1 MMIPRM
7 VVMAFCLLALGCFED
22 REGPAAGGAGAGVDF
37 ARTADQALDA
47 MRVHATE
54 MKVSGAAVVIH
65 IAGDATTAWESRMV
79 VVGSFMP
86 KGETNVLAIAYT
98 KAAEMADTLK
108 DSGTSTP
115 GRPVKRGENGWKG
128 GVIRKVPGGYVLAAF
143 SGGKSEDDVAIS
155 REGLEILG
163 RAYDPQGAAK

>member
-1 MMIPRM
+1 MMITRM
-7 VVMAFCLLALGCFED
+7 AVVAFCLLALGCSDD
-22 REGPAAGGAGAGVDF
+22 REGPAAGGAAAGVDF
-37 ARTADQALDA
+37 ARTADRALEA
-47 MRVHATE
+47 MRTHATG
-54 MKVSGAAVVIH
+54 MKVNGAAVVIH
-65 IAGDATTAWESRMV
+65 VTGDVTTGWESRMA

-86 KGETNVLAIAYT
+86 KGETNVLAIVYA

-115 GRPVKRGENGWKG
+115 ERAVKRGENGWKG

-155 REGLEILG
+155 KVGLEILG
-163 RAYDPQGAAK
+163 QAYDPQGAAK

>member
-1 MMIPRM
+1 MMIARM
-7 VVMAFCLLALGCFED
+7 VVVAFFLLAIGCDGD
-22 REGPAAGGAGAGVDF
+22 RDGPAAAAGVDF
-37 ARTADQALDA
+37 ARTADQALEA
-47 MRVHATE
+47 MRTRATA
-54 MKVSGAAVVIH
+54 MKVNGAAVVIH
-65 IAGDATTAWESRMV
+65 IAGEVTTGWESRMV

-98 KAAEMADTLK
+98 KAGEMADTLK

-115 GRPVKRGENGWKG
+115 ERVVKRGENGWKG

-155 REGLEILG
+155 KEGLEILG
-163 RAYDPQGAAK
+163 HAYDPQGAAK

>member
-1 MMIPRM
+1 MMSTRM
-7 VVMAFCLLALGCFED
+7 TVVAFCLLALGCAED
-22 REGPAAGGAGAGVDF
+22 RAGPSAGGTAAGVDF
-37 ARTADQALDA
+37 ARTADQALQA
-47 MRVHATE
+47 MSARATA

-65 IAGDATTAWESRMV
+65 ISGEVTTGWESRMV

-115 GRPVKRGENGWKG
+115 ARPVKHGENGWKG

-155 REGLEILG
+155 TEGLELLG
-163 RAYDPQGAAK
+163 KAYDPQPAAK

>member
-1 MMIPRM
+1 MMITRM
-7 VVMAFCLLALGCFED
+7 LVVVFCLLALGCAED
-22 REGPAAGGAGAGVDF
+22 RDGSTAGGPAAGVDF
-37 ARTADQALDA
+37 ARTADQALQA
-47 MRVHATE
+47 MRTRATE
-54 MKVSGAAVVIH
+54 MKVNGAAIVIH
-65 IAGDATTAWESRMV
+65 ITGELTTAWESRMV

-86 KGETNVLAIAYT
+86 KGETNVLAIVYA

-115 GRPVKRGENGWKG
+115 ARPVKHGENGWKG

-155 REGLEILG
+155 QVGLELLG
-163 RAYDPQGAAK
+163 KAYDPLPAAK

>member
-1 MMIPRM
+1 MLIARM
-7 VVMAFCLLALGCFED
+7 VVVAFCLLALGCGDD
-22 REGPAAGGAGAGVDF
+22 RDGPAAGGTAVGVDF
-37 ARTADQALDA
+37 ARTADRALEA
-47 MRVHATE
+47 MRTRATT
-54 MKVSGAAVVIH
+54 MKVNGAGVVIH
-65 IAGDATTAWESRMV
+65 ITGEVTTAWESRMV

-115 GRPVKRGENGWKG
+115 ERPVKRGENGWKG

-155 REGLEILG
+155 QDGLEILG
-163 RAYDPQGAAK
+163 HAYDPRSASK